1 MVEHKEACN
10 AREIG
15 RAEKKRTESSRRQ
28 AYPERRV
35 LVLPHTRLRAI
46 DAFAWLEKACGMGKA
61 TFMCDKPSEKL
72 VEAFKFQ
79 VVDREGRKEVAL
91 PPLGTSKINSS

>member
-10 AREIG
+10 VHEIG
-15 RAEKKRTESSRRQ
+15 CAEKKRTESSGRQ
-28 AYPERRV
+28 AYPER
-35 LVLPHTRLRAI
+35 HAI
-46 DAFAWLEKACGMGKA
+46 DVFAWLEKACSMGKA

>member
-1 MVEHKEACN
+1 
-10 AREIG
+10 
-15 RAEKKRTESSRRQ
+15 
-28 AYPERRV
+28 
-35 LVLPHTRLRAI
+35 
-46 DAFAWLEKACGMGKA
+46 MGKV

>member
-1 MVEHKEACN
+1 MRARSG
-10 AREIG
+10 AREKEN
-15 RAEKKRTESSRRQ
+15 RKLAEAS
-28 AYPERRV
+28 
-35 LVLPHTRLRAI
+35 LPRLRAI
-46 DAFAWLEKACGMGKA
+46 DAFAWLEKACGMGKV